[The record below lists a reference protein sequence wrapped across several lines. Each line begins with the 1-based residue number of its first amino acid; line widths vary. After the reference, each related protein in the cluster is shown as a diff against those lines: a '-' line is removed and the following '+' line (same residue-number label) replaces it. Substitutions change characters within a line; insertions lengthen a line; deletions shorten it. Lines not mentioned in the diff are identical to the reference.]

1 MIAHDGAVRRA
12 TRPCVLPRHVLMN
25 RTSVI
30 LLLMAQALLLA
41 CGSPASAQTVS
52 QQGQTALV
60 IQIRADA
67 PRDCYVTPGQV
78 LTLDPLSRG
87 WQRLS
92 LPNIACNYSGRPA
105 VRFWS
110 QNSGTL
116 VPEDA
121 VALALPAGLAYELR
135 VGGTIIGRPGS
146 AGEPLVSVLPRSSPL
161 QPRSTEVAIRF
172 LGPTPPPGTF
182 ADTIYLE
189 VTP

>member
-1 MIAHDGAVRRA
+1 
-12 TRPCVLPRHVLMN
+12 MN

-41 CGSPASAQTVS
+41 CGSTASAQTVS